1 MAEKPTAAFILSLLA
16 GIFGI
21 IGAILIFAVGGTMFS
36 IVPGAGGLVMAI
48 GAWQIIAS
56 IIIFIGAS
64 MINSGIRSKVKTGG
78 ILVLIF
84 SILVLNGLSFIL
96 GLIGGILA
104 LTWKPPTPPP
114 TTPTTPYPTQPPT
127 QPQPQPTTSE
137 VEKKTETEQSST
149 EQKESSQ

>member
-21 IGAILIFAVGGTMFS
+21 IGAISIFVARETVIS
-36 IVPGAGGLVMAI
+36 IVPSTGGLLMAI

-56 IIIFIGAS
+56 IIVFIGAI
-64 MINSGIRSKVKTGG
+64 MINSGIRSKVKTEG

-114 TTPTTPYPTQPPT
+114 TTQR
-127 QPQPQPTTSE
+127 
-137 VEKKTETEQSST
+137 QSHG
-149 EQKESSQ
+149 